1 MRFEALSRFLSV
13 RYNLVMSASANSR
26 ASAAVIVFGLLAAL
40 PAHAQTFTGFNTLPY
55 FAWPKYDPADTSP
68 FEGSYARMST
78 GYQVTSSKSFG
89 TFSGPTIGLEGGKMW
104 REGQFV
110 YGFVGALDYMPSIG
124 GYRTPSFG
132 TASYTRDFAGTM
144 QFKAGIL
151 AANNVLLYTKI
162 GATAVNETLHFGATN
177 FSSPFDRKAFA
188 VRPDARI
195 GAEWAVTDK
204 LTIGIEAGV
213 MGPAMR

>member
-1 MRFEALSRFLSV
+1 M
-13 RYNLVMSASANSR
+13 NASNSHT
-26 ASAAVIVFGLLAAL
+26 SAAVIVFGLLAGL
-40 PAHAQTFTGFNTLPY
+40 PAHAQTFPAFNDLPF
-55 FAWPKYDPADTSP
+55 FAWPKYDATSP
-68 FEGSYARMST
+68 SRFEGSYARMST

-104 REGQFV
+104 RDGRFV
-110 YGFVGALDYMPSIG
+110 YGFVGALDYMPAVG

-132 TASYTRDFAGTM
+132 TAFYSRDFAGTA
-144 QFKAGIL
+144 QFKAGFL
-151 AANNVLLYTKI
+151 ATNNVLLYTKI

-188 VRPDARI
+188 VRPDARV